1 MQKARARAEYRG
13 TATPQINI
21 NDAKPHTTGATVAR
35 VSSGMRAVRA
45 IRLPRR
51 PSKYH
56 GWVPRRILIAGFRRR
71 ADDFPSPFH
80 GRELSLGLITRGGGM
95 LRVYY
100 LRVDIVDKCGLGLDG
115 VVGMG

>member
-21 NDAKPHTTGATVAR
+21 NDAKPHTNVAR

-71 ADDFPSPFH
+71 ADDFPSPF
-80 GRELSLGLITRGGGM
+80 RFPELSRGLITRGGGM

-100 LRVDIVDKCGLGLDG
+100 LRADIDDK
-115 VVGMG
+115 